1 MEKFRLKQAETLLRD
16 AGKSKSSKEILKTPN
31 EGFIN
36 IDVFERILNNLIEAE
51 EFIYSSKPFNKLD
64 QAEAQLFIGKML
76 VVRDDLDSI
85 LSDFDV
91 IEKKNLEEDVKE
103 YSKNVLILTTKSNF
117 KKAIVKLGVDPQ
129 MVVVAGVPLN
139 IEDMKILNPKI
150 PDTALKPIETKI
162 EHVKNDIK
170 RKMEQFNLDNI
181 IVLVEKDKPGEILG
195 KRAEEIY
202 NAKVIRRDDI
212 KDISVGEFISI
223 LS

>member
-16 AGKSKSSKEILKTPN
+16 AGKSKSTKEILKTPN

-64 QAEAQLFIGKML
+64 KAEAELFTGKMID
-76 VVRDDLDSI
+76 VRNDIDSI

-150 PDTALKPIETKI
+150 PEAALKPIETKI
-162 EHVKNDIK
+162 EHVKNDIE
-170 RKMEQFNLDNI
+170 RKMQQFDLDNI
-181 IVLVEKDKPGEILG
+181 IVLVEKDKPGDILG
-195 KRAEEIY
+195 KRAEELY
-202 NAKVIRRDDI
+202 NAKVVRKDDI
-212 KDISVGEFISI
+212 KDIGAGEFISI